1 MSIELIVP
9 DIGDFSDVEVVDV
22 LVNEG
27 DTIAVEDLLI
37 SIETDKATMEL
48 PATHAGTIS
57 KLKVKVGDKVSAGS
71 VIGLI
76 EGDAAASDAPAKE
89 ATAEAAPAVA
99 AVDSTTVDL
108 IVPDLGD
115 SADVPIIEILVA
127 EGDDVEDDQPIISL
141 ESDKASM
148 DIPAPSAGKITKIT
162 VNVGDHLS
170 SGDKFGEMFAA
181 AGAAPEAAPAPKA
194 DSTKTEAPKT
204 APAPASK
211 PTNTVDHD
219 AFINAHASPSV
230 RKLAR
235 ELDINLANLG
245 GTGRD
250 GRITADDLNGFI
262 KNAMAGGGGSGL
274 NVMQLP
280 EIDFSKFGETEVEA
294 LTKINRLTGDNLHA
308 SWVNIPHVTIFDD
321 ADVTDLEDFRKQVNL
336 ELKDKGE
343 KITPLAYV
351 VKAVVAA
358 LKEFPRFNSSLDGS
372 KQNLILKKYYNI
384 GVAMDTPTGLVVP
397 VIKDADKKNV
407 REIAAEIIELA
418 GKARNKKLTGKD
430 MQGGCFTIS
439 SLGGVGGKAFTPIVN
454 PPEVGILGLNK
465 SSIQPVWNGKEFEP
479 RLMMPTSLSFDH
491 RVIDGVMGAKFV
503 SFIGKVLSDTRHLL

>member
-1 MSIELIVP
+1 MAIELIVP
-9 DIGDFSDVEVVDV
+9 DIGDFTDVEIIDV

-27 DTIAVEDLLI
+27 DTIAEEDLLI
-37 SIETDKATMEL
+37 SIETDKATMEI
-48 PATHAGTIS
+48 PASDAGTL
-57 KLKVKVGDKVSAGS
+57 KQLKVKVGDKVSAGS
-71 VIGLI
+71 VIAIL
-76 EGDAAASDAPAKE
+76 EGDTAAK
-89 ATAEAAPAVA
+89 EAAPAA
-99 AVDSTTVDL
+99 AAPAAESSASSVIDL
-108 IVPDLGD
+108 VIPELGD
-115 SADVPIIEILVA
+115 FKDVPIIEVLVA
-127 EGDDVEDDQPIISL
+127 EGDTVEEEQPLLSL
-141 ESDKASM
+141 ESDKASL
-148 DIPAPSAGKITKIT
+148 DIPSTVAGKITKLT
-162 VNVGDHLS
+162 VKVADTLNE
-170 SGDKFGEMFAA
+170 GDKFGEIEVS
-181 AGAAPEAAPAPKA
+181 GAAPAAAPAPKA
-194 DSTKTEAPKT
+194 DTPAKAAAPKAA
-204 APAPASK
+204 APAKTS
-211 PTNTVDHD
+211 NIDHD
-219 AFINAHASPSV
+219 AFIGAHASPSV

-235 ELDINLANLG
+235 ELDINLASLNG
-245 GTGRD
+245 SGRE

-280 EIDFSKFGETEVEA
+280 TIDFSQFGETEVEA

-321 ADVTDLEDFRKQVNL
+321 ADVTDLEDFRKQVNI

-358 LKEFPRFNSSLDGS
+358 LKEYPRFNSSLDGS
-372 KQNLILKKYYNI
+372 KQNLVLKKYYNI

-397 VIKDADKKNV
+397 VIKDADKLNV

-418 GKARNKKLTGKD
+418 GKARNKKLSGKD

-465 SSIQPVWNGKEFEP
+465 STIQPVWNGKEFEP